1 MEMTMQSLA
10 RSVLRRVFG
19 RTTIGSLSV
28 RWSDSTTDKIAGF
41 QAGPEASIS
50 VADEM
55 GMLRSLVKKGS
66 VGLAESYFDG
76 FWTTEDLAALLE
88 VGARNLDNRT
98 DELLSKKWVHGLRD
112 IWDKRPEQLRSD
124 AIHEMADHYN
134 LGNEFYAMWLDP
146 SMTYSSALYES
157 PDDVLE
163 TAQERKYDRLC
174 QLIDLAEGD
183 RVLEIGC
190 GWGGF
195 AEHAASRYGAH
206 VTGLTLSTEHAKYA
220 SARLAEAGLTDR
232 TEIKL
237 QDFRHERAM
246 YDKVVSIEM
255 IESVDETNWPPL
267 FHAISRALPP
277 GGKAAIQAI
286 TIDERFY
293 ESLLKHR
300 DFIKTYIFPGG
311 ALPSVPVLKELSVE
325 AGLAWVSANSH
336 GGDYAMTLNEWAKR
350 FEAAWPNIVAQDPVF
365 DEAFHR
371 IWRYYLEYCEAGFR
385 TGRIDGYQI
394 LLERPQPPS
403 PLQGG
408 QQRSAATM

>member
-1 MEMTMQSLA
+1 MGNTTQSVA
-10 RSVLRRVFG
+10 RNVLRRIFN
-19 RTTIGSLSV
+19 RLTIGTLTV
-28 RWSDSTTDKIAGF
+28 RWSDSTTDKFVGF
-41 QAGPEASIS
+41 GEGPQASIS

-55 GMLRSLVKKGS
+55 GMLRSLIKKGS

-76 FWTTEDLAALLE
+76 FWTTDDLATLLE
-88 VGARNLDNRT
+88 VGAANLDARS
-98 DELLSKKWVHGLRD
+98 DALLSRAWVHRLRD
-112 IWDKRPEQLRSD
+112 IWDKRPQQLRSD

-157 PDDVLE
+157 PDDSLE

-174 QLIDLAEGD
+174 QLLELTEGD

-195 AEHAASRYGAH
+195 AEHAASRYGVH
-206 VTGLTLSTEHAKYA
+206 VTGLTLSTEHARYA
-220 SARLAEAGLTDR
+220 RARLAAAGLDDR

-237 QDFRHERAM
+237 QDFRHEQAM

-277 GGKAAIQAI
+277 GGKAAMQVI

-293 ESLLKHR
+293 ESLLKYR

-311 ALPSVPVLKELSVE
+311 ALPSLSVLKELSSA
-325 AGLAWVSANSH
+325 AGLSWVSAASH
-336 GGDYAMTLNEWAKR
+336 GHDYAATLNEWARR
-350 FEAAWPNIVAQDPVF
+350 FEAAWPDIVAQDPVF

-394 LLERPQPPS
+394 LFERPQPPS
-403 PLQGG
+403 PLQADGLG
-408 QQRSAATM
+408 STA

>member
-1 MEMTMQSLA
+1 MKKQSPA
-10 RSVLRRVFG
+10 RSVLRGLFHRIV
-19 RTTIGSLSV
+19 IGSV
-28 RWSDSTTDKIAGF
+28 DVTWSDATTDHIAGSTT
-41 QAGPEASIS
+41 GPHGS
-50 VADEM
+50 VTVTNES
-55 GMLRSLVKKGS
+55 GMVKSLLKKGS

-76 FWTTEDLAALLE
+76 FWTTDDLATLLE
-88 VGARNLDNRT
+88 VGSRNLDARADRLLTSPWVRRTREVWDNRP
-98 DELLSKKWVHGLRD
+98 KV
-112 IWDKRPEQLRSD
+112 LRSD

-134 LGNEFYAMWLDP
+134 LGNEFYAMWLDA
-146 SMTYSSALYES
+146 SMTYSSALFES
-157 PDDVLE
+157 PGEPLE
-163 TAQERKYDRLC
+163 AAQERKYEHLC
-174 QLIDLAEGD
+174 QLLDLTEGD

-195 AEHAASRYGAH
+195 AEYAASRYGVH

-220 SARLAEAGLTDR
+220 RARLAAAGLGDR

-237 QDFRHERAM
+237 QDFRDEKAM

-277 GGKAAIQAI
+277 GGKAAMQVI

-293 ESLLKHR
+293 ESLLRHR

-311 ALPSVPVLKELSVE
+311 ALPSVTVLKELSSE
-325 AGLAWVSANSH
+325 AGLSWVSAENH
-336 GGDYAMTLNEWAKR
+336 GGSYARTLNEWAKR
-350 FEAAWPNIVAQDPVF
+350 FEAAWPQIVEKDPLF
-365 DEAFHR
+365 DETFHR

-394 LLERPQPPS
+394 LFERPEPD
-403 PLQGG
+403 
-408 QQRSAATM
+408 A

>member
-1 MEMTMQSLA
+1 MGDTTQSLA

-19 RTTIGSLSV
+19 RTTIGTLSI
-28 RWSDSTTDKIAGF
+28 RWSDSTTDTIVGSKS
-41 QAGPEASIS
+41 GPQASIS
-50 VADEM
+50 VADEK

-76 FWTTEDLAALLE
+76 FWTTDDLATLLE
-88 VGARNLDNRT
+88 VGAVNLDARS
-98 DELLSKKWVHGLRD
+98 DALLSRTWVHRVRG
-112 IWDKRPEQLRSD
+112 IWDKRPKQLRSD

-157 PDDVLE
+157 PDEPLG

-174 QLIDLAEGD
+174 QLLDLTEGD

-195 AEHAASRYGAH
+195 AEHAASRYGVH

-220 SARLAEAGLTDR
+220 RQRLAGAGLADR

-237 QDFRHERAM
+237 QDFRDEKAM

-267 FHAISRALPP
+267 FNAISRALPP
-277 GGKAAIQAI
+277 GG
-286 TIDERFY
+286 
-293 ESLLKHR
+293 
-300 DFIKTYIFPGG
+300 
-311 ALPSVPVLKELSVE
+311 
-325 AGLAWVSANSH
+325 
-336 GGDYAMTLNEWAKR
+336 
-350 FEAAWPNIVAQDPVF
+350 
-365 DEAFHR
+365 
-371 IWRYYLEYCEAGFR
+371 
-385 TGRIDGYQI
+385 
-394 LLERPQPPS
+394 
-403 PLQGG
+403 
-408 QQRSAATM
+408 

>member
-1 MEMTMQSLA
+1 
-10 RSVLRRVFG
+10 
-19 RTTIGSLSV
+19 
-28 RWSDSTTDKIAGF
+28 
-41 QAGPEASIS
+41 
-50 VADEM
+50 
-55 GMLRSLVKKGS
+55 MLRSLVKKGS

-76 FWTTEDLAALLE
+76 FWATDDLATLLE
-88 VGARNLDNRT
+88 VGALNLDARA
-98 DELLSKKWVHGLRD
+98 DGLLSKKWVQRLRG
-112 IWDKRPEQLRSD
+112 IWDKRPQQLRSD

-134 LGNEFYAMWLDP
+134 LGNEFYAMWLDS

-157 PDDVLE
+157 SDDTLE

-174 QLIDLAEGD
+174 HLLDLSEGD

-195 AEHAASRYGAH
+195 AEHAASRYGVH

-220 SARLAEAGLTDR
+220 SARLEAAGLDDR

-237 QDFRHERAM
+237 QDFRDEKAM

-277 GGKAAIQAI
+277 GGKAAMQVI

-311 ALPSVPVLKELSVE
+311 ALPSVPALKELSVE
-325 AGLAWVSANSH
+325 AGLSWVSADRH
-336 GGDYAMTLNEWAKR
+336 GDAYATTLNEWAKR
-350 FEAAWPNIVAQDPVF
+350 FEAAWPDIVVKDPVF

-394 LLERPQPPS
+394 LLQRPEP
-403 PLQGG
+403 
-408 QQRSAATM
+408 T